1 MHYCSVGMWEVG
13 IWISVPSHLHQQMSG
28 SASHWK
34 YSPSYCCHAGVCN
47 DSEKQWKLLWNNINL
62 GWPLFWVSLMTT
74 RSDKVHSNTSETKC
88 LLVLVVYSLYC
99 TYIQINER
107 HVLWSIFL
115 ARVLHY
121 GALKMFN
128 YFLRKELNAR
138 SRNGINNSTESK
150 KQRRNQSRWCGL
162 VCEEFVP
169 TRRRGDF
176 GGARGALVVDEKSN
190 CICHRGQ
197 RDRFTPHSLPHPH
210 SFLLLLVFL
219 F

>member
-1 MHYCSVGMWEVG
+1 MTKIFDLILDVAALLWEKANCENKESKWRELSAGSVMHYCSVGMWEVG

-34 YSPSYCCHAGVCN
+34 YSSSYCCHAGVCN

-107 HVLWSIFL
+107 HVPWSIFL
-115 ARVLHY
+115 AGVLHY
-121 GALKMFN
+121 GALK
-128 YFLRKELNAR
+128 
-138 SRNGINNSTESK
+138 S
-150 KQRRNQSRWCGL
+150 
-162 VCEEFVP
+162 
-169 TRRRGDF
+169 
-176 GGARGALVVDEKSN
+176 
-190 CICHRGQ
+190 
-197 RDRFTPHSLPHPH
+197 
-210 SFLLLLVFL
+210 
-219 F
+219 